1 MLCASIGT
9 LSQFFS
15 DIPTLRPGFDS
26 YSSVNLII
34 VAIPYDPSNHLINLF
49 FG

>member
-15 DIPTLRPGFDS
+15 DIPNAPRFSELQTPCL
-26 YSSVNLII
+26 
-34 VAIPYDPSNHLINLF
+34 
-49 FG
+49 